1 MTNGSGFLRAPEA
14 KLMVEHLE
22 DLRLKAA
29 EAMESANGAKS
40 WALRA
45 LMLLLLLSLNM
56 DASGQ
61 TQVDFQSVVHSLNRN
76 EDDAAGV
83 LDVILRSVDIWEP
96 IAARYPDSLS
106 QMTSIIAEGVSVAVK
121 ESRPIEELA
130 LRTSLEYDVVHD
142 AGEIANDL
150 TA

>member
-1 MTNGSGFLRAPEA
+1 
-14 KLMVEHLE
+14 MVEHLE